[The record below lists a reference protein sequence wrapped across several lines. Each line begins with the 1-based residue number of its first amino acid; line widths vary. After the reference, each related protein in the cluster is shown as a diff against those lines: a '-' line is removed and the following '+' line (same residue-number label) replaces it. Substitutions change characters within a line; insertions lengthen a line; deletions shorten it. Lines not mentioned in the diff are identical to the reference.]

1 MLQRIDKKKIFVY
14 IFFLLFLSTLNNQS
28 LINSDILNLKITQI
42 KVSGLSNEENLKTK
56 KSLNYLIL
64 QNIFFIKKK
73 QLSDILDKNKLVHSY
88 KIKKI
93 YPNSIE
99 IFIKKTE
106 LLATT
111 NLNESFFYIG
121 SNAKLIKTNSINKN
135 LPYVFGKFEIRDFI
149 NFLKIINQSNFN
161 IDNISQ
167 IFFLNQIDGTYLQT
181 MEYYLNYLIK
191 I

>member
-121 SNAKLIKTNSINKN
+121 SNAKLIKTNSTGLTIYNPSNLASMIKGMKNKN
-135 LPYVFGKFEIRDFI
+135 QTRED
-149 NFLKIINQSNFN
+149 KIKARIQYEKQSVN
-161 IDNISQ
+161 
-167 IFFLNQIDGTYLQT
+167 
-181 MEYYLNYLIK
+181 
-191 I
+191 